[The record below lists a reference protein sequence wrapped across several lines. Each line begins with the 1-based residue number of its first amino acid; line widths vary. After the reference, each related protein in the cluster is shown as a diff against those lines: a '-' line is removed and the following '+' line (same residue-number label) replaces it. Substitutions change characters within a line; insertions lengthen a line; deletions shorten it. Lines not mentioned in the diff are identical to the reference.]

1 MAQKPKKTLYHSE
14 LVQLGP
20 VEVEV
25 KSDVLESKYGKSD
38 YVVFEIDGYER
49 QYNVENSACGNAL
62 DRLKG
67 QVVIIEATG
76 SRDDAEIIV
85 SEPTGGGGRRDER
98 QPDRRDDRRDDR
110 RNEPRREERNDR
122 RQERR
127 EEAPPARQERQPAN
141 KPAATVKKWVPMGQT
156 VGMAINN
163 ACQSLTAQGLTLEPK
178 RITEIASD
186 ILRVAKWL
194 EAGNLIPKAPASGST
209 GTPTTTPQKP
219 AQEKPTGPADQTAGQ
234 TKNAEAPQPGPHEPP
249 PDDDVPF

>member
-20 VEVEV
+20 VEVEI
-25 KSDVLESKYGKSD
+25 KSDVMQSQYRGHND
-38 YVVFEIDGYER
+38 YVIMSLDGYDRNYEC
-49 QYNVENSACGNAL
+49 ENDLCVKAL

-98 QPDRRDDRRDDR
+98 QPDRRDDR

-209 GTPTTTPQKP
+209 GTPTPAPQKP